1 MYLCQPKETQV
12 TLCLGCNEDKPIKAK
27 GLCRNCYAQF
37 QRTGSTVRH
46 RMKREDCTVE
56 GCDKPAHGRGLCHM
70 HLKRFKMT
78 GTTDDPRG
86 DEPKMTQHKLYSQW
100 SSYKREGAY
109 TIVPEWRD
117 NFFAF
122 LEGVG
127 ERPSLDHRLYR
138 LDKTKPMG
146 PGNFEWRAKL
156 VKRLPGETDEEYQTR
171 YPQARRTSLG
181 TSQWENDLRRRYGI
195 GVQDLRTMA
204 EAQDHKCAICGKP
217 EQEERGGYVR
227 HLAVDHDHATGK
239 VRELLCQNC
248 NKMIGYAKDDPL
260 ILARAIAYLAKHKD
274 AS

>member
-1 MYLCQPKETQV
+1 MTECI
-12 TLCLGCNEDKPIKAK
+12 GCHENKPIKAR
-27 GLCRNCYAQF
+27 GMCRACYAQF

-46 RMKREDCTVE
+46 RMKREGCTVE
-56 GCDKPAHGRGLCHM
+56 GCNKQAHGRGLCHM
-70 HLKRFKMT
+70 HLKRFKLT
-78 GTTDDPRG
+78 GSTDDPRA

-109 TIVPEWRD
+109 SLVPEWKE

-156 VKRLPGETDEEYQTR
+156 VKRLPGETDEEYQKR

-195 GVQDLRTMA
+195 GLQDLREMA
-204 EAQDHKCAICGKP
+204 ERQNHCCAICGQP
-217 EQEERGGYVR
+217 EKEERDGYTR
-227 HLAVDHDHATGK
+227 HLAVDHDHRTKK

-248 NKMIGYAKDDPL
+248 NKMIGYANDDQT
-260 ILARAIAYLAKHKD
+260 ILARAIAYLAKHAD
-274 AS
+274 AV

>member
-1 MYLCQPKETQV
+1 MTVCT
-12 TLCLGCNEDKPIKAK
+12 GCNQDKPIKAK
-27 GLCRNCYAQF
+27 GLCRACYVQF

-46 RMKREDCTVE
+46 RMKREGCTVE

-70 HLKRFKMT
+70 HLKRFKLT
-78 GTTDDPRG
+78 GTTNDPRG

-138 LDKTKPMG
+138 LDKSKPMG

-171 YPQARRTSLG
+171 YPKARRTALG
-181 TSQWENDLRRRYGI
+181 SSQWDGDLRRRYGI
-195 GVQDLRTMA
+195 SLQDMRAMA

-217 EQEERGGYVR
+217 EQEERGGYTR
-227 HLAVDHDHATGK
+227 HLAVDHSHEDGT
-239 VRELLCQNC
+239 VRGLLCQSC
-248 NKMIGYAKDDPL
+248 NTGLGKFRDDPV

-274 AS
+274 TAL